1 MASLKKT
8 IEMFELDVPN
18 EAYPKLKHYCQALWE
33 INLDLNLTRHTT
45 YELFV
50 TRDLLD
56 TIELSKL
63 IPEGKDVLDI
73 GSGGGVPGLVLSI
86 LRPDLKISLTDSVGK
101 KAAALGDIAE
111 AINASVEIYHCRAEE
126 LLEDFRYDYSVARAV
141 GPLKKMGVWFEEC
154 WPALGRLLAVKGPKW
169 TEEKSEA
176 AELGLLKNVDLRVL
190 SEYEVPGVE
199 WKSVIL
205 QLKASS

>member
-8 IEMFELDVPN
+8 IDMFELEVPN
-18 EAYPKLKHYCQALWE
+18 EAYPRLKHYCEALWE
-33 INLDLNLTRHTT
+33 INQDLNLTRHTN
-45 YELFV
+45 YQLFV

-63 IPEGKDVLDI
+63 IPEGKEVLDV

-86 LRPDLKISLTDSVGK
+86 LRPDLKISLTESVGK

-111 AINASVEIYHCRAEE
+111 FINASVEIYHCRAEE
-126 LLEDFRYDYSVARAV
+126 LLEDFRYDYTIARAV
-141 GPLKKMGVWFEEC
+141 GPLKKMGTWFADC
-154 WPALGRLLAVKGPKW
+154 WPSVGRLLAVKGPKW
-169 TEEKSEA
+169 IEEKAEA
-176 AELGLLKNVDLRVL
+176 DELGLLSKVDVRVMT
-190 SEYEVPGVE
+190 EYEVPGVE

-205 QLKASS
+205 QLKAST

>member
-8 IEMFELDVPN
+8 IEMFELEVPN
-18 EAYPKLKHYCQALWE
+18 EAYPRLKHYCEALWE
-33 INLDLNLTRHTT
+33 INQDLNLTRHTN
-45 YELFV
+45 YQLFV

-63 IPEGKDVLDI
+63 IPEGKEVLDI

-111 AINASVEIYHCRAEE
+111 AVNASVEIYHCRAEE

-141 GPLKKMGVWFEEC
+141 GPLKKMGTWFADC
-154 WPALGRLLAVKGPKW
+154 WPSVGRLLAIKGPKW
-169 TEEKSEA
+169 IEEKAEA
-176 AELGLLKNVDLRVL
+176 DELGLLSKVDIRVMK
-190 SEYEVPGVE
+190 EYEVPGVE

-205 QLKASS
+205 QLKASR